1 MLQSVVLAL
10 SLVQPGWMLQAP
22 DASGERQR
30 QEKLYLEGRA
40 QFSAADY
47 AAAIETWTKLL
58 AELPQG
64 PETTEVRL
72 DLLFNIGLAHT
83 REYLFDEDPVHL
95 RKALTL
101 FRLYAERKPSDDVA
115 KRISELEAQLAS
127 LEDDDSTL
135 EPPSPEAAP
144 SSNVETEPPR
154 DDAGGP
160 SRGLGIG
167 LVAGGGAAVVGGVA
181 LLVAGSRLRPAAEE
195 SVAALEGMGLEPDDP
210 AFAEGDAFV
219 DEETRRGR
227 AFMAGGGAV
236 AGVGLVA
243 VGVGVWALT
252 RSRARGGDVAW
263 WVSPTLG
270 GMTMGGRF

>member
-1 MLQSVVLAL
+1 MLE
-10 SLVQPGWMLQAP
+10 AP
-22 DASGERQR
+22 DAPSSDRER

-47 AAAIETWTKLL
+47 SAAIETWTRLL

-64 PETTEVRL
+64 AETTEVRL
-72 DLLFNIGLAHT
+72 DLLFNIALAHT

-101 FRLYAERKPSDDVA
+101 FQLYAERKPSEDVTQ
-115 KRISELEAQLAS
+115 RIAELEAQLAA
-127 LEDDDSTL
+127 LEDAEATA
-135 EPPSPEAAP
+135 EPPPPQAMPTSQPEPALAQ
-144 SSNVETEPPR
+144 
-154 DDAGGP
+154 DDRGP

-167 LVAGGGAAVVGGVA
+167 LLAGGGAAVAGGAA
-181 LLVAGSRLRPAAEE
+181 LLIAGSRLRPAAED
-195 SVAALEGMGLEPDDP
+195 SVAELDAMGLDPDDP
-210 AFAEGDAFV
+210 AFAEGETFI

-227 AFMAGGGAV
+227 AFMAGGGAI

-252 RSRARGGDVAW
+252 RSRARSGDVAW
-263 WVSPTLG
+263 WVAPTMG